1 MGIHNLAQIIN
12 KGGEAVIQPET
23 PVVEPEADDGD
34 TIIRG
39 ED

>member
-12 KGGEAVIQPET
+12 KGNEIVIQPET
-23 PVVEPEADDGD
+23 PVEPETDDGD
-34 TIIRG
+34 TIVRG